1 MKKIISALA
10 VVAVIAG
17 AMSPVAAGAAG
28 ILNGVGNIGNLFTLD
43 KLFNVGN
50 DAKTNLGDLFILDQL
65 FPQEETAVVAV
76 TPVPLK
82 EQLSGRILIQTEA
95 NGRAWYVSPQ
105 TKERYYLNGPE
116 TALAVMGQQSL
127 GITNADF
134 NSYGG
139 TAPSRLA
146 GKFLLKTEDNGRLYY
161 VDPANKNIIP
171 VIGKTGAFNL
181 VEAKGLGI
189 TNTDIAKIPVAPGS
203 VAVK

>member
-10 VVAVIAG
+10 VAAIVVGTA
-17 AMSPVAAGAAG
+17 SPAAAAG
-28 ILNGVGNIGNLFTLD
+28 ILDGSIGNIGNLFTLD

-50 DAKTNLGDLFILDQL
+50 DTETNLGDLFILDQL
-65 FPQEETAVVAV
+65 FPEEKAVAVVS
-76 TPVPLK
+76 PIPLK

-95 NGRAWYVSPQ
+95 DGQAWYVNPQ

-134 NSYGG
+134 NSYNG
-139 TAPSRLA
+139 TAPTRLA
-146 GKFLLKTEDNGRLYY
+146 GKFLLKTEDNGKLYY
-161 VDPANKNIIP
+161 VSPADRSITP

-181 VEAKGLGI
+181 IKAKGLGI
-189 TNTDIAKIPVAPGS
+189 TNTDIAKIPVASGS